1 VFFLINRH
9 LQRARIVFKIEKQMS
24 KKQRNMELNR
34 YWTVINGERYLQV
47 EVIDNNCF
55 RDKDNNLDQS

>member
-1 VFFLINRH
+1 
-9 LQRARIVFKIEKQMS
+9 VFKIEKQMS

-47 EVIDNNCF
+47 EVVDNNCF